1 MPTLELVTPIPPI
14 VTGTAAYFDLLV
26 RNLDRSVSDL
36 TQVRIV
42 TDAAAW
48 QRDGLEGAIPSTFHG
63 LSVCDWQSL
72 PADPPADVT
81 RVYFLAN
88 NDKHVFAHRML
99 ARQSADAA
107 GRIISVL
114 HDPSMFMVH
123 EHMMRTG
130 VPEFTLE
137 KVRDTLVS
145 QLGAT
150 ADSVVRGYA
159 NGWLPDSVP
168 FGAHCMGNAL
178 SRSDEIWT
186 HSVYG
191 ANRVLYENDFSGMR
205 CQAVRVCAHPREKED
220 ADEATSPRSDDRFNI
235 GVFGWVTP
243 PKRVAS
249 VLKGVALALDRLNP
263 AERARLR
270 LRIVGKRPPVPD
282 YDVVDIANRL
292 GLRDH
297 VEFVDYPPKEEF
309 ARYIRESDLVF
320 NLRYPSCG
328 ETSGTLVSAQT
339 HNIKVVASRY
349 QAFREATGIWRFIN
363 VSEPYEIWD
372 IADAVVD
379 AMREPAASGGMN
391 PVSMAPSTVAPIET
405 LLARLVR
412 ADCQET
418 L

>member
-1 MPTLELVTPIPPI
+1 ML
-14 VTGTAAYFDLLV
+14 DLA
-26 RNLDRSVSDL
+26 
-36 TQVRIV
+36 QVRIV
-42 TDAAAW
+42 TDSDAW
-48 QRDGLEGAIPSTFHG
+48 MRDGLKGDFPMHLHG
-63 LSVCDWQSL
+63 VPVVDWREVEV
-72 PADPPADVT
+72 DPPGDTT

-99 ARQSADAA
+99 ARQSQQAK
-107 GRIISVL
+107 GRVVSVL

-130 VPEFTLE
+130 EPEFALDRVSDIMT
-137 KVRDTLVS
+137 S
-145 QLGAT
+145 QLGTLAPGLL
-150 ADSVVRGYA
+150 RGYA
-159 NGWLPDSVP
+159 NGWLPDAIS
-168 FGAHCMGNAL
+168 FGVHCMGNAL

-186 HSVYG
+186 HSVFG
-191 ANRVLYENDFSGMR
+191 ANRVLYENDFTGMR
-205 CQAVRVCAHPREKED
+205 CAAIRVCAHPREKE
-220 ADEATSPRSDDRFNI
+220 EAGEAVSAPRRDDHFNI

-249 VLKGVALALDRLNP
+249 VIKGVALALDRLKP
-263 AERARLR
+263 SERARVR

-282 YDVVDIANRL
+282 YDVVDMAMRL

-297 VEFVDYPPKEEF
+297 VEFVDYPPQEEF

-339 HNIKVVASRY
+339 HNIRVVASRY

-379 AMREPAASGGMN
+379 AIREPAQALDT
-391 PVSMAPSTVAPIET
+391 VASTVAPIET
-405 LLARLVR
+405 LVARLVR
-412 ADCQET
+412 AEFQET

>member
-14 VTGTAAYFDLLV
+14 MTGTASYFDLLV
-26 RNLDRSVSDL
+26 RNLDPSVRDMAG
-36 TQVRIV
+36 VRIV

-48 QRDGLEGAIPSTFHG
+48 ARDGLSGAMPSDLRG
-63 LSVCDWQSL
+63 IEVVDWEDVATD
-72 PADPPADVT
+72 PAPDTT

-99 ARQSADAA
+99 AEQSPEAA
-107 GRIISVL
+107 GRTVSVL

-130 VPEFTLE
+130 VPGFSLDEVTALM
-137 KVRDTLVS
+137 RS
-145 QLGAT
+145 QLGAV
-150 ADSVVRGYA
+150 APAVLRGHA
-159 NGWLPDSVP
+159 NGWLPDAIP
-168 FGAHCMGNAL
+168 FGVHCMGNAL
-178 SRSDEIWT
+178 KRSDEIWT

-205 CQAVRVCAHPREKED
+205 CRAIRVCAHPREKE
-220 ADEATSPRSDDRFNI
+220 EAAEPVAARTDGKFNI

-249 VLKGVALALDRLNP
+249 VIKGVSLALDRLNP
-263 AERARLR
+263 SERARVR

-282 YDVVDIANRL
+282 YDVVDMANRL
-292 GLRDH
+292 GLGDH
-297 VEFVDYPPKEEF
+297 VEFVDYPPQDEF
-309 ARYIRESDLVF
+309 ARYIRESDLIF

-339 HNIKVVASRY
+339 HNIRVVASRY
-349 QAFREATGIWRFIN
+349 QSFREATGIWRFIN
-363 VSEPYEIWD
+363 VSEPYEVWD

-379 AMREPAASGGMN
+379 ALREPATAVELPVAS
-391 PVSMAPSTVAPIET
+391 VAPIET

>member
-1 MPTLELVTPIPPI
+1 MPALELVTPIPPI
-14 VTGTAAYFDLLV
+14 ITGTASYFDLLV
-26 RNLDRSVSDL
+26 RNLDRAVLDMA
-36 TQVRIV
+36 QVRIV
-42 TDAAAW
+42 TDADAW
-48 QRDGLEGAIPSTFHG
+48 LRDGLKGDFPTHLQG
-63 LSVCDWQSL
+63 VPVVDWRDVE
-72 PADPPADVT
+72 ADPPADTT

-99 ARQSADAA
+99 ARQSPQAR
-107 GRIISVL
+107 GRVISVL

-130 VPEFTLE
+130 EPEFALD
-137 KVRDTLVS
+137 KVSHIMTS
-145 QLGAT
+145 QLGPLAPGLL
-150 ADSVVRGYA
+150 RGYA
-159 NGWLPDSVP
+159 NGWLPDAIS
-168 FGAHCMGNAL
+168 FGVHCMGNAL

-186 HSVYG
+186 HSVFG
-191 ANRVLYENDFSGMR
+191 ANRVLYENDFTGMR
-205 CQAVRVCAHPREKED
+205 CASIRVCAHPREK
-220 ADEATSPRSDDRFNI
+220 DEAGVGVSTPRRDDHFNI

-249 VLKGVALALDRLNP
+249 VIKGVSLALDRLKP
-263 AERARLR
+263 AERARVR

-282 YDVVDIANRL
+282 YDVVDMAMRL
-292 GLRDH
+292 GLKDH
-297 VEFVDYPPKEEF
+297 VEFVDYPPQDEF

-339 HNIKVVASRY
+339 HNIRVVASRY

-379 AMREPAASGGMN
+379 AIREPAEALD
-391 PVSMAPSTVAPIET
+391 PVASTVAPIET

-412 ADCQET
+412 TECQET